1 VIVVPKIK
9 PPFGLSQHVVNKML
23 MLQRKDIEY
32 DGFVKGDDLFDLH
45 VGDYSSVDP
54 DISPADAMKDGYEFD
69 FHTHPLSGSGVPD
82 LPRKIARREA
92 RCAAGL
98 ERARDETLSPN
109 DAMFAMQ
116 YRSLLNNGHGHIKSL
131 VIAPGTIVKYHLAN
145 PEKYDRYKTRVGKS
159 RIGANG
165 KEITIT
171 ESQVLDA
178 LDDKWTLIDTT
189 LRSKIY
195 EKQDFSTCGD
205 RDRIVARK
213 KEWHDF
219 LGSIGLAIDEQ
230 PAKFKALKT

>member
-1 VIVVPKIK
+1 MPRNVK
-9 PPFGLSQHVVNKML
+9 PPFGLEQAAVNKML
-23 MLQRKDIEY
+23 MLQRKDVEY
-32 DGFVKGDDLFDLH
+32 DGFVKGGDLFDLH
-45 VGDYSSVDP
+45 VGDYSSVEP

-69 FHTHPLSGSGVPD
+69 FHTHPLSSSGAPD

-92 RCAAGL
+92 MCAVEL

-116 YRSLLNNGHGHIKSL
+116 YRSLLDNGHGRIKSL
-131 VIAPGTIVKYHLAN
+131 VIAPGTIVKYHLAD
-145 PEKYDRYKTRVGKS
+145 PERYDRYKTNVGRS

-195 EKQDFSTCGD
+195 ERQDFSTCGD

-213 KEWHDF
+213 KEWHEF
-219 LGSIGLAIDEQ
+219 LRNIGLTIDEK
-230 PAKFKALKT
+230 PVSFKTPRR